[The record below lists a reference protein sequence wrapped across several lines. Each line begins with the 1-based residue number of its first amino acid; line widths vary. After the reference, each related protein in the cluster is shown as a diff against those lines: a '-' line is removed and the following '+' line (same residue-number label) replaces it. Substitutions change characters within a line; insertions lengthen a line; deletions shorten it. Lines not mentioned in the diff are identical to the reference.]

1 MQFKDELEL
10 KNKCKEI
17 LTDKKIRSKYF
28 TFLYSFAKENVPDWD
43 YNKIYDRFIK
53 IIEIVKT
60 NNMI

>member
-10 KNKCKEI
+10 KNKCIEI

-43 YNKIYDRFIK
+43 YDRIYNNFIK
-53 IIEIVKT
+53 IVEIAKT